1 VTMRSFVIAFA
12 LLAACEPPPPVKTAS
27 GERLESV
34 SVEESFPVNP
44 DVKETRLTGD
54 RLRAAVALMDKH
66 GVTGMTG
73 TLSAKGVVDSGS
85 VSVVVR
91 PVGGSERR
99 VTARSCVE
107 PKLCAFLD
115 EALAQHLIERR
126 PVACK
131 SAATCA
137 ATTR

>member
-27 GERLESV
+27 GERLESI
-34 SVEESFPVNP
+34 SVE
-44 DVKETRLTGD
+44 ETRLTGD